1 MSLSSN
7 FSNRLA
13 DSSCYFEIVRYDCN
27 LFIFTY
33 ILLVLWPPLTTT
45 ATEVTTWKVMFTY
58 SLFNFQNLSEQDL
71 LLLTRIL
78 TIGLVDADPTTLQH
92 LREYRDLRGSATW
105 HSSAGM
111 SVAFCQKP
119 ASPQG
124 LRPQVTL
131 RHFGS
136 KQEYLG
142 LFF

>member
-33 ILLVLWPPLTTT
+33 ILLVLSPPLTTT

-92 LREYRDLRGSATW
+92 LREYRDLRGSAT
-105 HSSAGM
+105 
-111 SVAFCQKP
+111 
-119 ASPQG
+119 
-124 LRPQVTL
+124 
-131 RHFGS
+131 
-136 KQEYLG
+136 
-142 LFF
+142 